1 MTYVLTP
8 QSELE
13 AVNEILSSIG
23 SNPVDTL
30 ENSLDVDVLN
40 AKRILSSVSREVQ
53 ARGWFFN
60 TEDNITL
67 LPDADDG
74 LVPCPENYLQ
84 FYSSGYQLIRRNGY
98 FYDIASQTD
107 KFPSGLT
114 LSLIRLVPFEEL
126 PEAFR
131 NYVTCRSAR
140 IFQMRY
146 LGSTD
151 IDQSLYLAET
161 EAFSAVTDYELK
173 AGNYNIFSGDT
184 YISSGIGRS

>member
-8 QSELE
+8 QSELD

-23 SNPVDTL
+23 SNPVDSL

-40 AKRILSSVSREVQ
+40 AKHILSSVSREVQ
-53 ARGWFFN
+53 SRGWFFN

-84 FYSSGYQLIRRNGY
+84 FYSKGYQLIRRNGY

-107 KFPSGLT
+107 RFPSGLII
-114 LSLIRLVPFEEL
+114 SLIRLVPFEEL
-126 PEAFR
+126 PEAFKK
-131 NYVTCRSAR
+131 YVTCRSAR
-140 IFQMRY
+140 LFQMRY
-146 LGSTD
+146 LGSTE
-151 IDQSLYLAET
+151 IDQALYLAET
-161 EAFSAVTDYELK
+161 EAHSAVTDYELK
-173 AGNYNIFSGDT
+173 LGNYNIFEGDT
-184 YISSGIGRS
+184 YISSIIDR